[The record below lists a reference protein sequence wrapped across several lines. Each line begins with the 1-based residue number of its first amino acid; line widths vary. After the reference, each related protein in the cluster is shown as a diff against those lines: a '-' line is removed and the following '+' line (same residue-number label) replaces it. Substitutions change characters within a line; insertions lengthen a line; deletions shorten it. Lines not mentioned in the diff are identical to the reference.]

1 MMFFSLMFFSL
12 TGACVVYEL
21 PVSSWVEDAPP
32 NGSADTEL
40 GDPPEGM
47 QAITPEANHKTI
59 IVVDLNAS
67 WAFCPATLT
76 HPLASCPQRLL
87 HLAALGHLQAIQRVA
102 MRTEEPSH
110 EVVATAVLATGSV
123 KLLPPVLVVTGIL
136 GDLDIFIPISLAW
149 FCTSSLVKVIQS
161 IAGALQICLE
171 ANQQISM
178 LAGRPAPLVH

>member
-1 MMFFSLMFFSL
+1 MATSSHCSLP
-12 TGACVVYEL
+12 GAPVVVYEL
-21 PVSSWVEDAPP
+21 PISSWVEDAPP
-32 NGSADTEL
+32 DGSADTKL
-40 GDPPEGM
+40 SDPPQSM
-47 QAITPEANHKTI
+47 QAITPEANHKPI
-59 IVVDLNAS
+59 IVVYLNAPC
-67 WAFCPATLT
+67 AFSPATLS

-87 HLAALGHLQAIQRVA
+87 HLAALGHFQTIQRVA
-102 MRTEEPSH
+102 MRAEEPSH
-110 EVVATAVLATGSV
+110 EVVAAAVLATSSV
-123 KLLPPVLVVTGIL
+123 KLLPPVLVVTSIL